1 MTPVIPQP
9 PASRHPSRTHEI
21 SLSYNVRDKSL
32 PFKGA
37 YNPSDNQ
44 GWIRKLQDH
53 IANKGRIVALDTR
66 NANQAAINDLAAIV
80 KKRLE

>member
-21 SLSYNVRDKSL
+21 SLSINVREKSL

-37 YNPSDNQ
+37 YDPPDSQ
-44 GWIRKLQDH
+44 GWVRKLQNQ
-53 IANKGRIVALDTR
+53 IANKVRIAILDTR
-66 NANQAAINDLAAIV
+66 NANQAAINDLAVIV